1 MKATVIIQ
9 ISNAGRPEIGTRDR
23 RTELASVV
31 HT

>member
-9 ISNAGRPEIGTRDR
+9 ISNTGRPEIGTRDR
-23 RTELASVV
+23 KTELASAV